1 MRHMKSQ
8 RVMWFRDR
16 IATPSTQAGAEDACD
31 AYGTLYP
38 DGESCWRTKALR
50 THTTVSVLR
59 SRHDADTKRCLSLT
73 STRRIDKL

>member
-1 MRHMKSQ
+1 MR
-8 RVMWFRDR
+8 
-16 IATPSTQAGAEDACD
+16 EDACD